1 MLRLTDMIAREFHL
15 KNLNGLLEQFPVVAL
30 IGARQV
36 GKTTLA
42 RMFMQQLDGDVH
54 YFDLESTEDLAR
66 LSDAMLT
73 LSPLNGLI
81 ILDEIQRRPETF
93 PTLRVLA
100 DRHPSQAKFLILGSA
115 TPSLLKQSSE
125 SLAGRIAYYELP
137 GLIMSEVSEPEY
149 DQLWLRGGFPMSYTA
164 ISDKKSYLWRRNF
177 VQSFLERDIP
187 QFGISIP
194 SSTLD
199 RFWSMVAH
207 YHAQVWNGAELA
219 RAFGIS
225 HTTVRR
231 YLDLLESTF
240 MLRSLKPWMGNI
252 KKRQVK
258 SPKLYFRDTGMLHYM
273 LGISTRAELERHPKI
288 GASWEGHIIEN
299 VIQALEVEDRHC
311 FFWATHTGAELDLVI
326 EKGGELRGIEVKRT
340 SAPRITPSMKSALS
354 DLNLTQLDV
363 IHAGDKTFSLNERI
377 RAISASRILDD
388 L

>member
-1 MLRLTDMIAREFHL
+1 MIAREYHL
-15 KNLNGLLEQFPVVAL
+15 ENLNGLLEQFPVVAL

-42 RMFMQQLDGDVH
+42 RMFVQQLDSDVH

-66 LSDAMLT
+66 LSDTMLT

-100 DRHPSQAKFLILGSA
+100 DRHPSQVEFLILGSA
-115 TPSLLKQSSE
+115 TLSLLKQSSE
-125 SLAGRIAYYELP
+125 SLAGRVAYYELQ
-137 GLIMSEVSEPEY
+137 GLTMSEVNESEY
-149 DQLWLRGGFPMSYTA
+149 DQLWLRGGLPMSYSAT
-164 ISDKKSYLWRRNF
+164 SDKRSYLWRRNF
-177 VQSFLERDIP
+177 VQNFLERDIP

-194 SSTLD
+194 SSTLG

-207 YHAQVWNGAELA
+207 YHAQVCNSAELA

-231 YLDLLESTF
+231 YLDILESTF

-258 SPKLYFRDTGMLHYM
+258 SPKYYFRDTGMLHYM

-326 EKGGELRGIEVKRT
+326 QTGGELRGIEIKRT
-340 SAPRITPSMKSALS
+340 SAPSVTPSMRSALS
-354 DLNLTQLDV
+354 DLNLTQLDM
-363 IHAGDKTFSLNERI
+363 IHAGDKSFALTERI
-377 RAISASRILDD
+377 RAVYASRMLED